1 MKFIHMR
8 TNIDID
14 DKLITKAKKLSN
26 IKTKKAVVEKA
37 LQLFIQI
44 ENQKNIIDLWG
55 KVELDPKAL

>member
-1 MKFIHMR
+1 MR

-14 DKLITKAKKLSN
+14 DKLILKAKKLGN

-44 ENQKNIIDLWG
+44 ENQKKLIDLWG
-55 KVELDPKAL
+55 NVELDENSIQ